1 MDLQKGMTPKEK
13 RADNREADRRLAEEL
28 KKQRWDEGFSKMDS
42 RILAEIPDDYLA
54 DLQSKFD
61 QKSAVYIRAQQ
72 EWQRRLVVDLGEC
85 DRRGARNHRGNRR
98 SVDWLVDCAPIQV
111 T

>member
-42 RILAEIPDDYLA
+42 RILAEIP
-54 DLQSKFD
+54 
-61 QKSAVYIRAQQ
+61 
-72 EWQRRLVVDLGEC
+72 RRLFG
-85 DRRGARNHRGNRR
+85 RFA
-98 SVDWLVDCAPIQV
+98 IQV
-111 T
+111 RPEKRGVHSRATGMAEATH